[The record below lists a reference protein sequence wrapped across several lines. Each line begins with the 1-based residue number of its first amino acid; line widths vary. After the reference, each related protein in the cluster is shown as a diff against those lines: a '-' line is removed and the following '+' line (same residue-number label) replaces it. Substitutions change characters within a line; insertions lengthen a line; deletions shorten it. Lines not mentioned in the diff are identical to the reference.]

1 MAWSIN
7 IPDFD
12 HNHLAANLTLLLITL
27 YRMKH
32 IFTLL
37 CILGGINAALA
48 QKSKP
53 ALLSPAFTSLPAL
66 LINIRLLLTYTVRA
80 KIFMATETGNTA
92 EEFSGKFKDSS
103 Y

>member
-1 MAWSIN
+1 MARTIN

-12 HNHLAANLTLLLITL
+12 HNHLPANLTLLLITL

-37 CILGGINAALA
+37 LIAGGINIALA

-53 ALLSPAFTSLPAL
+53 APLLPDYIILPSL
-66 LINIRLLLTYTVRA
+66 LIIPNYIYLR
-80 KIFMATETGNTA
+80 
-92 EEFSGKFKDSS
+92 S
-103 Y
+103 